1 MAGKLFRIF
10 FLLLSWSAAVGA
22 GVGAAPAAAPP
33 VVGQPPAPPQ
43 PAPAEPPAHPAQSE
57 ADEYTRYELLAP
69 DSARFHISYEVT
81 ATSPGATAYFNPIR
95 RGSAASGEAVYD
107 RATSRPLAFEEVSG
121 AEARQSGLADA
132 ELDVRYL
139 RIHLPRPVPPEGGV
153 RLLIEKTYEDPKSY
167 HRKAGDRI
175 VFARPLGIRRN
186 AVVLPAGYEL
196 VSCNV
201 PSQVLAEPDG
211 RTKVSFMHAG
221 PDAAPLALEARRL
234 AGAAAGAGAR
244 DLAPS
249 AAASLPQGLTAR
261 SASSSMQPAGSSSQ
275 AVRSPPPVTAAAAQ
289 PATRPIDPMP
299 AVPPTAERLAERAHQ
314 DRTIVYLLR
323 QPESHAFDLYHDY
336 TETREGTDKYLNV
349 VRKGSASSAPS
360 ARILDTGEPLRVETL
375 RGEAVRHAGLT
386 AAELGEVAG
395 PGGPGVTGSTTSRGA
410 GVAPDAEV
418 VIAHFPPVRKGE
430 SLRLRIAE
438 TYTDPRSY
446 RAEGDQLVFDRAF
459 GRPRNAVVLP
469 EGWYLT
475 ASSIPATVSETAD
488 GRIRLDLVNPRPD
501 DIAVL
506 IEARRR
512 LRSRA
517 ASSHLACMPLE
528 TKCSNQDQ
536 PSGSSLPA
544 SPRWH

>member
-1 MAGKLFRIF
+1 LATPGSLVRIF
-10 FLLLSWSAAVGA
+10 LILLLWSAAAGA
-22 GVGAAPAAAPP
+22 GASAAPAPGAPPAAGQPAAAPP
-33 VVGQPPAPPQ
+33 PIR
-43 PAPAEPPAHPAQSE
+43 PAQSE

-81 ATSPGATAYFNPIR
+81 ATSPGAAAYFNPIR
-95 RGSAASGEAVYD
+95 KGSAASGEAVYD

-139 RIHLPRPVPPEGGV
+139 RIHLPRLVPPEGGV

-167 HRKAGDRI
+167 YRKAGDRI

-196 VSCNV
+196 VACNV
-201 PSQVLAEPDG
+201 PSQVLPEADG

-234 AGAAAGAGAR
+234 AGAAGGAGAGAP
-244 DLAPS
+244 APP
-249 AAASLPQGLTAR
+249 AAASLPQGLPAP
-261 SASSSMQPAGSSSQ
+261 ASPAMPPAGSSAQ
-275 AVRSPPPVTAAAAQ
+275 AVRSPRPAAAAASK
-289 PATRPIDPMP
+289 PSLPPIAPIP
-299 AVPPTAERLAERAHQ
+299 PVPPTAERLAERAHQ

-386 AAELGEVAG
+386 AAELGEVAN
-395 PGGPGVTGSTTSRGA
+395 PGGA
-410 GVAPDAEV
+410 GVAGPANSTGAEIAPDAEV

-446 RAEGDQLVFDRAF
+446 RADGDRLVFDRTF

-469 EGWYLT
+469 AGWYLT

-506 IEARRR
+506 IEAKRR
-512 LRSRA
+512 
-517 ASSHLACMPLE
+517 P
-528 TKCSNQDQ
+528 
-536 PSGSSLPA
+536 PG
-544 SPRWH
+544 